1 MAKLLAGGE
10 KPWTWLLQNPTQTS
24 ILMGLERGDAPL
36 AAWPTALQFVW
47 DTIVSNQ
54 LLFNAAVLAGQLLS
68 PVAAVS
74 TRALSFFCLL
84 FDLFHLGVYFTLGA
98 LFLFWIAVNL
108 FIVAAARA
116 LPPNGFTM
124 AMKVTMV
131 VTVVC
136 GRFFFYTNYLGW
148 LDGPKLASPRFFV
161 ETRDGEQILAPS
173 TYFGIYSYMIGTG
186 SLYVPEN
193 HFRLRVGGN
202 NRDLASWHDA
212 ITCGSEILSHQDSPA
227 SLEAVKNL
235 VHRTDRFFRANAWV
249 KETNGFYAYPHHMLS
264 NPWMYPE
271 FNKLRMDDIV
281 AYHYV
286 VDSVCLGLAEGK
298 LVRDVRKRTDYR
310 IEP

>member
-1 MAKLLAGGE
+1 
-10 KPWTWLLQNPTQTS
+10 
-24 ILMGLERGDAPL
+24 
-36 AAWPTALQFVW
+36 
-47 DTIVSNQ
+47 
-54 LLFNAAVLAGQLLS
+54 
-68 PVAAVS
+68 
-74 TRALSFFCLL
+74 
-84 FDLFHLGVYFTLGA
+84 
-98 LFLFWIAVNL
+98 
-108 FIVAAARA
+108 
-116 LPPNGFTM
+116 
-124 AMKVTMV
+124 
-131 VTVVC
+131 
-136 GRFFFYTNYLGW
+136 
-148 LDGPKLASPRFFV
+148 
-161 ETRDGEQILAPS
+161 
-173 TYFGIYSYMIGTG
+173 MIGTG

-235 VHRTDRFFRANAWV
+235 VYRTDRFFRANAWV